1 MVPNTRK
8 SLKPTI
14 TIAVSDHE
22 RLARLAESHAS
33 RLPEVA
39 DELMAELER
48 ARVVPDE
55 RLSADVVRMGSKIRF
70 TSDLGEN
77 RQVTLVF
84 PGDADIAQG
93 KVSILTPIGAALI
106 GLSKGQS
113 IDWTA
118 RDGRVHRLTVAAVE
132 APDRAAGP
140 VSSQLRP
147 AS

>member
-1 MVPNTRK
+1 MVFKTRK
-8 SLKPTI
+8 SLKPAI

-55 RLSADVVRMGSKIRF
+55 RLSANVVRMGSKIRF

-132 APDRAAGP
+132 APDRAACP
-140 VSSQLRP
+140 ASSQLRP

>member
-1 MVPNTRK
+1 MVFKTRK
-8 SLKPTI
+8 SLKPAI

-55 RLSADVVRMGSKIRF
+55 RLSANVVRMGSKIRF

-140 VSSQLRP
+140 ASS
-147 AS
+147 